1 MGLSSSQAR
10 LLSITARLTDN
21 EYKSQRLTNA
31 KMQLSNLAIEAQQNY
46 SEALDARKLEYT
58 NFNSDSMLT
67 REDLTAAIIYDYQ
80 PYKNQYG
87 LINNANQILV
97 SRTDARNYEET
108 NNLAEFLDRY
118 GLLEKYEH
126 SYTVEQGYRIDNLH
140 YEEEYNDWKA
150 REPQSTDRIYIIP
163 GTEYLSYENYDKF
176 LWTTAICYISA
187 MSALADR
194 LGQDRAQE
202 FYDSQGNMIG
212 YFDLDM
218 PHWVYEPEPHWGTPG
233 VAHCWSEPGGR
244 EIAIYPIFNHDYSY
258 DQERGCYN
266 HVLSHLLNIGSYTT
280 TTGASFDIYEGG
292 GGFDE
297 PYGHWW
303 IDHESTGPRATNAQ
317 ELADLLSENA
327 DPVLYCC
334 AEGEPDITPSS
345 TEAEKLMSDWY
356 IDDSGN
362 YQIKTLQQKIVDLTY
377 GSAYNASLPDKSI
390 FNDQQMYDA
399 IKHFV
404 EKDLLV
410 LIQEK
415 GEIDWERFNQ
425 DYQDWLNDEP
435 KPYTEG
441 TSSET
446 YTESYLEVNDKDKA
460 QWYTNLWF
468 RMNGYDDP
476 ATVETKERTD
486 ELDKVEYYHTMDF
499 FGHEKNTFTKNYTI
513 MDANLAVSKEWLHD
527 SLKQGIITMER
538 INSASAYQ
546 FKELKWQSI
555 IYTNATDIIE
565 SDDEQKIAY
574 AEAEY
579 KAVMAEVNTKDKKFQ
594 MELRQLD
601 SEHNAILT
609 EYESVKAAMDKN
621 IDRSFKAFQG

>member
-118 GLLEKYEH
+118 GLLEEVTYDDIVMVH
-126 SYTVEQGYRIDNLH
+126 NPAYDDAWN
-140 YEEEYNDWKA
+140 EYNN
-150 REPQSTDRIYIIP
+150 EY
-163 GTEYLSYENYDKF
+163 TEWINSKPAEKILDPENPPWDEIVHTSELYEAALHTGCISGALGN
-176 LWTTAICYISA
+176 TNCY
-187 MSALADR
+187 M
-194 LGQDRAQE
+194 
-202 FYDSQGNMIG
+202 
-212 YFDLDM
+212 
-218 PHWVYEPEPHWGTPG
+218 
-233 VAHCWSEPGGR
+233 
-244 EIAIYPIFNHDYSY
+244 
-258 DQERGCYN
+258 
-266 HVLSHLLNIGSYTT
+266 HVLSSWLGAGEHTTSSGETFTIYGGTHCGEHEEWWCWNTDQHPVDASLREGLKNIYPDNDHTYGEAEEVEINLGGSTYTVNTICACDPTKTVYQNIVDFLWEVHEDYAIGIATGGVADPTHLAQFFHILE
-280 TTGASFDIYEGG
+280 FDLEEKSVIHHET
-292 GGFDE
+292 
-297 PYGHWW
+297 W
-303 IDHESTGPRATNAQ
+303 IDNPEYITWLTEEPEKPDVPE
-317 ELADLLSENA
+317 ELPEI
-327 DPVLYCC
+327 V
-334 AEGEPDITPSS
+334 TK
-345 TEAEKLMSDWY
+345 T
-356 IDDSGN
+356 
-362 YQIKTLQQKIVDLTY
+362 QI
-377 GSAYNASLPDKSI
+377 
-390 FNDQQMYDA
+390 
-399 IKHFV
+399 
-404 EKDLLV
+404 
-410 LIQEK
+410 
-415 GEIDWERFNQ
+415 
-425 DYQDWLNDEP
+425 
-435 KPYTEG
+435 
-441 TSSET
+441 
-446 YTESYLEVNDKDKA
+446 EVNDKTKG

-476 ATVETKERTD
+476 AIIETKERTD
-486 ELDKVEYYHTMDF
+486 MLDKVIYYNILDF
-499 FGHEKNTFTKNYTI
+499 YGHEKNTFTKNYTI